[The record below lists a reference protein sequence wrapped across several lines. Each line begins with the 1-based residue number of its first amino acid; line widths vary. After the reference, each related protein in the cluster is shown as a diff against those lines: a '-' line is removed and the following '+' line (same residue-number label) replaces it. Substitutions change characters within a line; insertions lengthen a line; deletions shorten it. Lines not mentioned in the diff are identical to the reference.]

1 MEPSFCVA
9 LFLVAHMELKVQK
22 GESLQALL

>member
-1 MEPSFCVA
+1 MEPSFLCGFIPSDTYGA
-9 LFLVAHMELKVQK
+9 EIQK

>member
-1 MEPSFCVA
+1 MEPYFCVA
-9 LFLVAHMELKVQK
+9 LLPMAHAELKAQK